1 MGLLLGA
8 PWQRLNPATL
18 EGMEAMAAT
27 EVATTVASEDCTT
40 SARGLLMPRLMLN
53 PASTVALE
61 GMEDMADMAA
71 TTVASGDCTTSA
83 RGLLMPRLMLN
94 PDSTVALEGMG
105 AMAAM
110 VATMV
115 ASEACTTSARG
126 LLMLNPATL
135 AMEAMAATGVAS
147 MVASEDTTADKLK
160 TVYRQTQRPSKI
172 VT

>member
-1 MGLLLGA
+1 
-8 PWQRLNPATL
+8 
-18 EGMEAMAAT
+18 MAAM
-27 EVATTVASEDCTT
+27 VATTMASGDCTT

-61 GMEDMADMAA
+61 GME
-71 TTVASGDCTTSA
+71 
-83 RGLLMPRLMLN
+83 
-94 PDSTVALEGMG
+94 

-115 ASEACTTSARG
+115 ASEDSTTSARG

-160 TVYRQTQRPSKI
+160 MVHDKGPP
-172 VT
+172 

>member
-27 EVATTVASEDCTT
+27 EVATTVASGDCTT

-61 GMEDMADMAA
+61 GME
-71 TTVASGDCTTSA
+71 
-83 RGLLMPRLMLN
+83 
-94 PDSTVALEGMG
+94 

-110 VATMV
+110 VATTV
-115 ASEACTTSARG
+115 GSEDCTTSARG